1 MGVIKDHG
9 IHVSGCK
16 ESHFY
21 GLPVG
26 QAEASIYVP
35 KRHFN

>member
-9 IHVSGCK
+9 ISGHK

-21 GLPVG
+21 SLPVG
-26 QAEASIYVP
+26 QAEATIYVP